1 MEYVGDEA
9 GPAPPLQRV
18 EPDPA
23 EARRLFAFLMRQVE
37 LWLRCD
43 RIHGDLSSY
52 NVLYRQGRLTVI
64 DFPQAVDPRAN
75 PNADDLLARDIA
87 NVARYFGRFGVPAE
101 PDRLADRL
109 WTRFLRADW

>member
-1 MEYVGDEA
+1 MRT
-9 GPAPPLQRV
+9 APLLQRV
-18 EPDPA
+18 EPAPA
-23 EARRLFAFLMRQVE
+23 EAGRLFAVLMRQVE

-52 NVLYRQGRLTVI
+52 NILYWQGRLTVI

-75 PNADDLLARDIA
+75 PHAYELLARDIA
-87 NVARYFGRFGVPAE
+87 NVARYFGRFAVPLE
-101 PDRLADRL
+101 PALLADRL